1 MERNV
6 KQQDIT
12 LNDIFEVI
20 NTQILNKDRVVDLT
34 KLQKYVKKNLRIE
47 NAAAE
52 VYAYISKGLLKHAE
66 YPADVVLRVYDNL
79 REDLISRKQVCEDML
94 HLTADV
100 PEVQQLVKE
109 YFGKA
114 DE

>member
-6 KQQDIT
+6 KQQGIT
-12 LNDIFEVI
+12 LDTIFKVI
-20 NTQILNKDRVVDLT
+20 NEQLLDSDRVVDFT

-66 YPADVVLRVYDNL
+66 YPADVVLGVYKNLQDELISKKRVY
-79 REDLISRKQVCEDML
+79 EDML

-109 YFGKA
+109 YFGKV